1 MSTND
6 ELKNETANGTKP
18 VLNEVP
24 FSVGDR
30 VVSSSKYSDGKS
42 GVVWKVTDKAVHV
55 RFDDNFFQKF
65 HFNSKHHLQTKLE
78 CLRHFI

>member
-1 MSTND
+1 MNRS
-6 ELKNETANGTKP
+6 TANDGNML
-18 VLNEVP
+18 LNEVP
-24 FSVGDR
+24 FAVGDR
-30 VVSSSKYSDGKS
+30 VISSSKYSDGKS

-65 HFNSKHHLQTKLE
+65 HLNSKHHLQTKLE

>member
-1 MSTND
+1 MSKKVKL
-6 ELKNETANGTKP
+6 ENETTNGTKT
-18 VLNEVP
+18 VLNEMP

-30 VVSSSKYSDGKS
+30 VVSSSKCSDGKS

-65 HFNSKHHLQTKLE
+65 YFNSKHHLQTKLE
-78 CLRHFI
+78 CLKHFI

>member
-1 MSTND
+1 MIEEQSENF
-6 ELKNETANGTKP
+6 AKP
-18 VLNEVP
+18 ALNEVP
-24 FSVGDR
+24 FIVGDR
-30 VVSSSKYSDGKS
+30 VVSYSKYSEGKS